1 MEPEPTI
8 TLHYVQK
15 DGRREST
22 TLTQYTMDEARK
34 VAKAMLHVGN
44 GRYTEV
50 HIGNEDGIIETIQN
64 PAAPTPNWDDLRIAE
79 DHLAHNG

>member
-1 MEPEPTI
+1 MDNRPTI

-15 DGRREST
+15 DGRRERT
-22 TLTQYTMDEARK
+22 KLTNHTISEARK

-50 HIGNEDGIIETIQN
+50 HIGTEDGIIETIQN
-64 PAAPTPNWDDLRIAE
+64 PAALTPNWDDLRIAE
-79 DHLAHNG
+79 DDLAHNG